1 MSAMLRVGV
10 LASGSGTNLAA
21 LIAAQKDGR
30 LGATLAAVICNV
42 PGAKALDRARDAD
55 VPAILVDHKAHASR
69 ETFEAEIQ
77 RQLEAHGVDLVV
89 LAGFMRILSPG
100 FVSRWHGRI
109 VNVHPSLLPSFPGM
123 HAIRQALA
131 AGVRFTGC
139 TVHLVDEGT
148 DTGPVLAQAVVPVLP
163 GDDEA
168 SLHARVQK
176 EEHRLLPWVVRLFA
190 EGRIRLEGDRPV
202 LDLPDSAW
210 ASSSIRNPEPEQA

>member
-21 LIAAQKDGR
+21 LIAAQEDGR

>member
-21 LIAAQKDGR
+21 LIAAQEDGR
-30 LGATLAAVICNV
+30 LGATIAAVICNV

>member
-30 LGATLAAVICNV
+30 LGATIAAVICNV